1 MVSLEKRIREQ
12 DVDVKT
18 VCFGERTA
26 RKLHNEGRDRKLLGE
41 VEKQRVIAT
50 ELVLKELRG
59 VVQQIRVRIN
69 ELQLA
74 RKKLETSTGRSTLDM
89 QAMISFERE
98 ERQLNWVLGLLVD
111 EEEK

>member
-1 MVSLEKRIREQ
+1 MVSLEKKIREQ

-26 RKLHNEGRDRKLLGE
+26 RKLHNEGRDTKLLGE

-59 VVQQIRVRIN
+59 VAQKIRKMSVVLPHLVATSRRDQIRNRDYIQG
-69 ELQLA
+69 LQ
-74 RKKLETSTGRSTLDM
+74 RGFE
-89 QAMISFERE
+89 QAKDRF
-98 ERQLNWVLGLLVD
+98 LGLLVD